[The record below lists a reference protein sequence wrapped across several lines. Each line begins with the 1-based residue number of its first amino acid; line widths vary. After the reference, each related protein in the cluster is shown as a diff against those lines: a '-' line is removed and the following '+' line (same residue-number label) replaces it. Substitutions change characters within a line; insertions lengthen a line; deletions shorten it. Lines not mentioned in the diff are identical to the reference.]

1 MDARL
6 SKLRSAIADENL
18 DAIIITQP
26 ENRRYVSGFTG
37 SSALLLITPTEAL
50 LATDFRYYEQ
60 VARESPGFRLVKIES
75 PKVGALLND
84 AIHEVG
90 AKRVG
95 FESQH
100 VTFDTHLKWSEAA
113 EGIAYA
119 PTEGIVEKLRSVK
132 EQDEID
138 TIRRAVAISDSAI
151 KHIRE
156 TIRPGMTEK
165 EVAWELEAYM
175 RTHGAQQVAF
185 ETIAG
190 SGPNGALPHVKPT
203 DREVR
208 VGEPIVMDLGA
219 RVDGYNSDVTRTLCI
234 GEPDDRFREIYGIVL
249 KAQLA
254 AEEAIRPGM
263 LGRDADAVARDVI
276 SDAGYGDYFGHSLGH
291 GVGLAVHEKPGAGKS
306 SEDELLPGC
315 VVTVEPGIYIPDW
328 GGVRI
333 EDLVVVT
340 DDGIEVLTQAGKD
353 PVVRR

>member
-6 SKLRSAIADENL
+6 SKLRSALADENL
-18 DAIIITQP
+18 DAIIVTQP
-26 ENRRYVSGFTG
+26 ENRRYLSGFTG
-37 SSALLLITPTEAL
+37 SSALLLITPTDAL

-60 VARESPGFRLVKIES
+60 VAREAPGFCLVKIES
-75 PKVGALLND
+75 PEIGALLND
-84 AIHEVG
+84 SIHEVG

-100 VTFDTHLKWSEAA
+100 VTFDTHRKWTEAA
-113 EGIAYA
+113 EDLEYI
-119 PTEGIVEKLRSVK
+119 PTEGMVEKLRSVK
-132 EQDEID
+132 EQGEID
-138 TIRRAVAISDSAI
+138 TIRRAVALSDSAI

-156 TIRPGMTEK
+156 TIQPGMTEK
-165 EVAWELEAYM
+165 QVAWELEVYM
-175 RTHGAQQVAF
+175 RTRGAQQVAF

-208 VGEPIVMDLGA
+208 AGEPIVMDLGA
-219 RVDGYNSDVTRTLCI
+219 RVDGYNSDVTRTICI
-234 GEPDDRFREIYGIVL
+234 GEPDDRFQEIYGIVL

-263 LGRDADAVARDVI
+263 LGKDADAVAREVI
-276 SDAGYGDYFGHSLGH
+276 SEAGYGEYFGHALGH
-291 GVGLAVHEKPGAGKS
+291 GVGLAVHEKPGAGKT

-315 VVTVEPGIYIPDW
+315 AVTVEPGIYIPDW

-340 DDGIEVLTQAGKD
+340 DGGIEVLTQASKD
-353 PVVRR
+353 PVVQR

>member
-6 SKLRSAIADENL
+6 SKLRSALADESL

-60 VARESPGFRLVKIES
+60 VAREAPGFRLVKIES
-75 PKVGALLND
+75 PEIGALLND

-100 VTFDTHLKWSEAA
+100 VTFDTHRKWTEAA
-113 EGIAYA
+113 EDIEYA

-132 EQDEID
+132 EQSEVDA
-138 TIRRAVAISDSAI
+138 IRRAVALSDGAI

-156 TIRPGMTEK
+156 TIQPGMTEK

-185 ETIAG
+185 ETIVG

-203 DREVR
+203 DREVGA
-208 VGEPIVMDLGA
+208 GEPIVMDLGA

-234 GEPDDRFREIYGIVL
+234 GEPDDRFQEIYGIVL

-263 LGRDADAVARDVI
+263 LGREADAVAREVI
-276 SDAGYGDYFGHSLGH
+276 GDAGYGEYFGHGLGH

-340 DDGIEVLTQAGKD
+340 DDGIEVLTQASKD
-353 PVVRR
+353 PFVPR